1 MKFLDYDELKQ
12 LKVGDIFAEEEYDWQ
27 EILIVSTAPVESKT
41 KSGLLQLNWVGQ
53 IRSSSEFVNFLVTK
67 DLEHYGPNIRR
78 YDDLI

>member
-12 LKVGDIFAEEEYDWQ
+12 LKIGDIFAEEEYDWQ
-27 EILIVSTAPVESKT
+27 EIFVVVSPPVEVKT
-41 KSGLLQLNWVGQ
+41 KSGMFQLSWVGQ
-53 IRSSSEFVNFLVTK
+53 TRNSDGVVTFLVSK